1 MADVAAPSSD
11 INASA
16 GDVDSRSGCRICAAV
31 TATTVGGMREQMA
44 QAKAAGADTAELR
57 VDHLTEFD
65 PSVDLPELLNDRC
78 LPVIVTCRPTWEGG
92 KYTDKDEAKRQQVLA
107 MAMDMGAE
115 FIDVELQVAS
125 EFIQKHV
132 APRRAAAGGAGVTS
146 TRVIVSSHNYS
157 VTPPL
162 EELRALVARIEAAG
176 ADIVK
181 FATTATD
188 ITDNARVFQIL
199 KEAQRPTIALVM
211 GPKGSISRLL
221 APKFNAFLTFGAIT
235 PGAES
240 APGQPTVAELAGTY
254 RLAGVGPAT
263 RVFGLVGNPVG
274 HSKGFV
280 LHNAALRHVGYDGVY
295 VPFFVDDVPAFLK
308 AFSDP
313 DLKGFSVTI
322 PHKLAALECCQDVE
336 PLAKSIGAANTI
348 IRGEGGLLKGYN
360 TDCMAAIEAIEDGL
374 RQIEGGSSN
383 TTSSSSSAGSSSSG
397 SAEASSSPLAGRL
410 FVVVGAG
417 GAGRAL
423 AFGAKARGADVIITN
438 RSYGKAEALAAAVG
452 GTAVPLPSG
461 SGDADVAAGGDELA
475 AGGSELA
482 AVLQEMQ
489 RGRSGRAVLANTTS
503 VGMHP
508 HVDDT
513 PVSKAVLQECS
524 LVFDAVYTPME
535 TRLLKEAKQAGAAT
549 VSGVEM
555 FVGQAAR
562 QFELFTGKPAPVSLM
577 REVVLASLSSRV
589 LPLSATFP
597 PPSSRSPRIMEAEE
611 PPRARTLR
619 NAAKRW
625 SVPAVLH
632 PASGRLVPMDDWA
645 ISAAVAA
652 HSDGAPAAPSAASS
666 SHDDFLKNL
675 TNRSRKWIG
684 GARSS
689 GRPGTSSFR
698 DADNAAAAAASP
710 GAAPAAPPSL
720 SNVPD
725 PVLLKILMRVESP
738 RDRASCAQVSPRWFW
753 LEKRSRRAVTH
764 LDLSQPS
771 RFLESLPLAF
781 FPRVTSLA
789 LNCALYRRACSAD
802 RLYDARE
809 LHVLELLHL
818 KRILNQRPW
827 ENLEFVDSHFLLEGL
842 PKTGMGVGVSMLAVQ
857 LQLPVL
863 RPRLLQLRSLI
874 LEGGRNVTNIENIAK
889 EISIKLLTQELAQ
902 CSALRHL
909 VISQTVK
916 GNPRLLE
923 RAFSSLP
930 LLTYLDLGNLKIETP
945 GAAGPPLLG
954 ATDGMLREVARWCAV
969 LQEVYVGPH
978 ATVVGVEAVA
988 GKCKQL
994 RVLGDVTA
1002 ACRDSMHV
1010 MNKWAT
1016 NETLEEVGSSC
1027 PSLRSLLIRCNA
1039 DITDA
1044 GLVALAALN
1053 PNLTHLNVFALA
1065 HSLTYISL
1073 VSAAR
1078 HWTSLETLILPFCER
1093 DDRADLPDLVK
1104 VLSSS
1109 CPKLKVF
1116 SIGLCA
1122 HRYFEALLELL
1133 GSCPSLEYVYLYES
1147 CQEGHEFTMADL
1159 RKAAAKEKRKP
1170 LICYAAG
1177 SAEGI

>member
-1 MADVAAPSSD
+1 
-11 INASA
+11 
-16 GDVDSRSGCRICAAV
+16 
-31 TATTVGGMREQMA
+31 
-44 QAKAAGADTAELR
+44 
-57 VDHLTEFD
+57 
-65 PSVDLPELLNDRC
+65 
-78 LPVIVTCRPTWEGG
+78 
-92 KYTDKDEAKRQQVLA
+92 
-107 MAMDMGAE
+107 
-115 FIDVELQVAS
+115 VAS
-125 EFIQKHV
+125 DFIQKHV
-132 APRRAAAGGAGVTS
+132 APRRAAAAAAGDGVTA

-162 EELRALVARIEAAG
+162 EELRVLVARIEAAG

-211 GPKGSISRLL
+211 GPKGLISRLL
-221 APKFNAFLTFGAIT
+221 APKFNAFLTFGAIA

-263 RVFGLVGNPVG
+263 HVFGLVGNPVG
-274 HSKGFV
+274 HSKGPV

-295 VPFFVDDVPAFLK
+295 VPFLVDDVPGFLK
-308 AFSDP
+308 AFDSP
-313 DLKGFSVTI
+313 DFKGFSVTI

-348 IRGEGGLLKGYN
+348 IRGEGGRLMGYN
-360 TDCMAAIEAIEDGL
+360 TDCMAAIETIEDGL
-374 RQIEGGSSN
+374 RQAEGGSSN
-383 TTSSSSSAGSSSSG
+383 E
-397 SAEASSSPLAGRL
+397 EAFSSPLAGRL

-423 AFGAKARGADVIITN
+423 AFGAKERGADVIITN

-461 SGDADVAAGGDELA
+461 SGDVAAD
-475 AGGSELA
+475 ELA

-577 REVVLASLSSRV
+577 
-589 LPLSATFP
+589 P
-597 PPSSRSPRIMEAEE
+597 EE

-645 ISAAVAA
+645 ISAAVSA
-652 HSDGAPAAPSAASS
+652 HSDGAPAAAHSGASS
-666 SHDDFLKNL
+666 GHDDFLKNL

-684 GARSS
+684 GGARTA
-689 GRPGTSSFR
+689 GRPGTASFR
-698 DADNAAAAAASP
+698 DADNAAAAT

-720 SNVPD
+720 NNVPD

-738 RDRASCAQVSPRWFW
+738 RDRAACALVSPRWFW

-789 LNCALYRRACSAD
+789 LNCSLYRRPCSAD
-802 RLYDARE
+802 RLYDFRE
-809 LHVLELLHL
+809 LH
-818 KRILNQRPW
+818 
-827 ENLEFVDSHFLLEGL
+827 
-842 PKTGMGVGVSMLAVQ
+842 
-857 LQLPVL
+857 
-863 RPRLLQLRSLI
+863 SLV
-874 LEGGRNVTNIENIAK
+874 LEGGRNVTHIDNISK
-889 EISIKLLTQELAQ
+889 EISIKMLTQELAQ

-945 GAAGPPLLG
+945 GASGPPLLG

-969 LQEVYVGPH
+969 VEEVYVGPH

-1016 NETLEEVGSSC
+1016 NEALEEVGRSC

-1104 VLSSS
+1104 ALSSR

-1133 GSCPSLEYVYLYES
+1133 GSCSSLEYVYLYES